1 MTPWRRLERRQWAFD
16 LTVALFFLVMGIATT
31 MELGEG
37 PTQFSREEDIFHI
50 GFIVLLT
57 VPLALRRVYPVPAF
71 AIVLLAWVAD
81 RGLDYPETPAAA
93 GVAVAFYSIGAELDR
108 RRSFRIGGTAAV
120 AMVGWAGLGVVLLES
135 VPIAALFTTL
145 IATLTPLL
153 LGREIHERRR
163 RVEELEERALRAEQ
177 EREERARL
185 AVSEERTRIA
195 RELHDVVAHQMTVM
209 TLQAEGA
216 RRIASDADPRIAEA
230 LETIR
235 HAGHE
240 ALAEMRRTV
249 GLLRTTDDDPEI
261 RPLPRLADVDE
272 LVGQIRSAGVAVEME
287 IKGNPRPLADGAEL
301 SAYRLVQESL
311 TNSLRHG
318 GPNVTAHVL
327 ITYGEDTLNVSISD
341 DGRGSTRSDN
351 GGHGIIGMRERVAI
365 LGGEFDAGPNPG
377 GGFRVRASI
386 PLVK

>member
-1 MTPWRRLERRQWAFD
+1 MFD
-16 LTVALFFLVMGIATT
+16 LAVAFFFLVMGLVGT
-31 MELGEG
+31 MEIGDA
-37 PTQFSREEDIFHI
+37 PTQFSREEDVFHI
-50 GFIVLLT
+50 VFIVLMT
-57 VPLALRRVYPVPAF
+57 VPLALRRVYPLPVF
-71 AIVLLAWVAD
+71 AIVLLSWIAD

-93 GVAVAFYSIGAELDR
+93 GVAITFYTIGAELER

-120 AMVGWAGLGVVLLES
+120 AVVGWAGVGVVLLES
-135 VPIAALFTTL
+135 VPLAALFTSL

-163 RVEELEERALRAEQ
+163 RLEELEERAFRAEH
-177 EREERARL
+177 EREERARQ
-185 AVSEERTRIA
+185 AVSDERARIA

-272 LVGQIRSAGVAVEME
+272 LVEQIKAAGVPVE
-287 IKGNPRPLADGAEL
+287 IDIQGDPRPLADGAEL
-301 SAYRLVQESL
+301 SAYRVVQESL
-311 TNSLRHG
+311 TNALRHG
-318 GPNVTAHVL
+318 GPNVTARVS
-327 ITYGEDTLNVSISD
+327 IAYGENTLEVSITD
-341 DGRGSTRSDN
+341 DGRGSSTRSDN
-351 GGHGIIGMRERVAI
+351 GHGIIGMRERVTM
-365 LGGEFDAGPNPG
+365 LGGEFEAGPKQG
-377 GGFRVRASI
+377 GGFQVHATI
-386 PLVK
+386 PLEK